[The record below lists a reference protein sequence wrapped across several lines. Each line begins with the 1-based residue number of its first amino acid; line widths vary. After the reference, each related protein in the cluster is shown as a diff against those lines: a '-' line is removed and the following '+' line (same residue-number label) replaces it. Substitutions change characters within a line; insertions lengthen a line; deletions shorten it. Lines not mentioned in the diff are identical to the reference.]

1 MSESS
6 SEGSY
11 SESEIEAFIN
21 AFSKS
26 NGRAEICVNDQ
37 FFQADMKN
45 DQLIILGLI
54 TNPEVKPFTADR
66 EIKPLTTEQ
75 TKMFDELGFSF

>member
-21 AFSKS
+21 AFNKAG
-26 NGRAEICVNDQ
+26 GRAEICIGDQ
-37 FFQADMKN
+37 VFQADMK
-45 DQLIILGLI
+45 DEDLTILGLI
-54 TNPEVKPFTADR
+54 VDGS
-66 EIKPLTTEQ
+66 IKQLNAEQ
-75 TKMFDELGFSF
+75 VKMFTDLGMKC